1 MSEYPQPTAP
11 DGDAEQDALTGPDD
25 DTNAEQGT
33 GQADA
38 DDPAGTVP
46 APGTE
51 QTIGHADGT
60 TTQQDGPTE

>member
-1 MSEYPQPTAP
+1 MTEHPQSAAP
-11 DGDAEQDALTGPDD
+11 DGDADQDALTRPND

-38 DDPAGTVP
+38 NDPGRTVP

-51 QTIGHADGT
+51 QTIGQADGT
-60 TTQQDGPTE
+60 TTQQDGPAE

>member
-1 MSEYPQPTAP
+1 MAEYPQPTAP
-11 DGDAEQDALTGPDD
+11 DDDAEQDATTTPDVD
-25 DTNAEQGT
+25 DAEQAG
-33 GQADA
+33 D

-51 QTIGHADGT
+51 QTIGRADGT